1 MIEGI
6 AGLTPRERIRAIVA
20 GSAGNLIEWF
30 DFYVYAFTALYFA
43 PEFFPDSDPLAQVMA
58 TSGIFAVGFLIR
70 PVGGWYFGRYADRHG
85 RQKSMVLSVVLMG
98 IGSALIACVPT
109 YAQVGAV
116 APALL
121 LLGRMVQ
128 GFSTGGEYGAA
139 ATYLS
144 EIAVAG
150 RRGFYA
156 SFQYVTLIGGQL
168 LATALVLL
176 LQHVLSPDEM
186 RSWGWRLAFAIGAVG
201 AGLVLLLRRGM
212 PETTTADQRS
222 AAAGTIAAL
231 RQHIPAFLTVLGLTA
246 GGSLFFYTFTTYM
259 QKYLVLT
266 TGLEKGAATLVMTAV
281 LIPFMLMQPLF
292 GLLSDR
298 IGRRTNLLLFGALAT
313 IGTVPLLSAL
323 ATASSG
329 TVAFFLG
336 TRRAGDQRAVHVD
349 QRAVQSGAVPRPRP
363 GARRRAGLWHRQ
375 CGVRRHGGK
384 HRAGVQA
391 RRSRE
396 LVLLVRHRDL
406 RGVAADRD
414 PDARQPPRQRAG
426 GCRRIGS
433 LPPRQPLG
441 GRHHEGPVC
450 SLITTCSSVR
460 RPGAPSFAPSP
471 PITPTSSRSRAIRA
485 RR

>member
-1 MIEGI
+1 MTEGI

-43 PEFFPDSDPLAQVMA
+43 PEFFPDSDPLVQVMA

-121 LLGRMVQ
+121 LVGRMVQ

-212 PETTTADQRS
+212 PETTTAEQRS
-222 AAAGTIAAL
+222 ASAGTIAAL
-231 RQHIPAFLTVLGLTA
+231 RQHVPAFLTVLGLTA

-329 TVAFFLG
+329 TVAFCLVLVALAINGLYTSISGLFKAELFPVHVRALG
-336 TRRAGDQRAVHVD
+336 VGLAYGIGNAVFGGTAENIALAFKRAGHESWFYWYVTAICAVSLLTAILMRD
-349 QRAVQSGAVPRPRP
+349 S
-363 GARRRAGLWHRQ
+363 
-375 CGVRRHGGK
+375 
-384 HRAGVQA
+384 
-391 RRSRE
+391 RRSNALE
-396 LVLLVRHRDL
+396 DV
-406 RGVAADRD
+406 DR
-414 PDARQPPRQRAG
+414 
-426 GCRRIGS
+426 
-433 LPPRQPLG
+433 
-441 GRHHEGPVC
+441 
-450 SLITTCSSVR
+450 
-460 RPGAPSFAPSP
+460 
-471 PITPTSSRSRAIRA
+471 
-485 RR
+485 